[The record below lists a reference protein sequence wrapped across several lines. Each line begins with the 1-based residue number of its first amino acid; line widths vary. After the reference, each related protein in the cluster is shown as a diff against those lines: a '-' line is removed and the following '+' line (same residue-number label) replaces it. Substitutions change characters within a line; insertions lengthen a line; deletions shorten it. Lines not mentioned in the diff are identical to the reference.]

1 MLTGKRIEE
10 APNLHITAAFHR
22 DPLGNPPPMRVRTT
36 VVYPDRV
43 KKKKERISASVTKQ
57 NKTSSIVESTRSTSR
72 RFNGELF

>member
-22 DPLGNPPPMRVRTT
+22 DPLGNPPPDARSNDCGLSRS
-36 VVYPDRV
+36 R
-43 KKKKERISASVTKQ
+43 KKKTLVASASVTKQ